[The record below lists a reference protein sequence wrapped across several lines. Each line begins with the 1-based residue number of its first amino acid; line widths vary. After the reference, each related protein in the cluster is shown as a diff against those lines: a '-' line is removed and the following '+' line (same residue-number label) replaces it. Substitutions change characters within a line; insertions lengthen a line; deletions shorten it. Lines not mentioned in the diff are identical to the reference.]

1 MVEVLKSDFV
11 EAAKKVIGK
20 DYSDDYQVGQLIL
33 KEVKSMLNSK
43 GVDQEIIDQI
53 NFSLGRHKKQL
64 IYITYRLNNIIWF
77 DIKKK
82 RDNSKYSYGSYGKQ
96 YNNWS
101 IKDIIADEYTMTR
114 SIKDKET
121 GLYNYIPKTLEEA
134 ISEVEKYIEA
144 CQEKAKK
151 DRALQIEAIK
161 YIAEKFSMPIEEVYS
176 LCTSIS
182 KNWYDLTVFYYNDE
196 LKTYTRAI
204 RES

>member
-1 MVEVLKSDFV
+1 MVEVLRSDFI
-11 EAAKKVIGK
+11 EAAKKVIGN
-20 DYSDDYQVGQLIL
+20 DYGDDYHVAQLIL
-33 KEVKSMLNSK
+33 KEIKSMLNSK

-53 NFSLGRHKKQL
+53 SFSLGRHKKQL

-82 RDNSKYSYGSYGKQ
+82 KGNTHYCYGKQ
-96 YNNWS
+96 YINWT
-101 IKDIIADEYTMTR
+101 IKDIIADDYTMTKA
-114 SIKDKET
+114 IKDEET

-134 ISEVEKYIEA
+134 ISDVEKYIDA

-161 YIAEKFSMPIEEVYS
+161 CIAEKFSMSIEEVYS
-176 LCTSIS
+176 LCTDIK
-182 KNWYDLTVFYYNDE
+182 KNWYDLTVLHYNDE

-204 RES
+204 IE